1 MRYLFKAVIGALVAA
16 CVLSVT
22 GFYGACE
29 DIRREVFRLH
39 ILANSDSEADQ
50 QLKLT
55 VRDALLTYTEKL
67 FRDCRNKQESMRA
80 AEEHIEDIRSYA
92 QAVIRQAGYDYPVQA
107 YVTNMSF
114 TTRVYEDVTLPAG
127 RYDALRI
134 VIGSGQGHNWW
145 CVLYPALCLPSV
157 RKEALAEVVSSGEEA
172 IMTGQESYQVK
183 FLLVEWWENL
193 CSLFA

>member
-1 MRYLFKAVIGALVAA
+1 MRYLFKAVICAVAAA
-16 CVLSVT
+16 CVLSMT

-157 RKEALAEVVSSGEEA
+157 RKEALSEVVSSGEEA

-183 FLLVEWWENL
+183 FLLVEQ
-193 CSLFA
+193 

>member
-1 MRYLFKAVIGALVAA
+1 
-16 CVLSVT
+16 
-22 GFYGACE
+22 
-29 DIRREVFRLH
+29 
-39 ILANSDSEADQ
+39 
-50 QLKLT
+50 
-55 VRDALLTYTEKL
+55 
-67 FRDCRNKQESMRA
+67 MRA

-157 RKEALAEVVSSGEEA
+157 RKEALSEVVSSGEEA